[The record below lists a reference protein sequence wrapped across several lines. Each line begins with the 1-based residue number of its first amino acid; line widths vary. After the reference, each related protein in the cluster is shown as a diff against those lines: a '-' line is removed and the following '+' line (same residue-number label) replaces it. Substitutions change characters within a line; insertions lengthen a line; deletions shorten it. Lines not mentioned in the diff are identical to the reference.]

1 MSVKSTNA
9 GITACKRKVAMSTIV
24 YVGLDV
30 HKEKIQACSFIP
42 GYGIKPDLVF
52 ANDTLSGDYQV
63 AGKYLAGLRR
73 HFGKDARFVCGY
85 EAGCLG
91 FSLCRELSGKF
102 GVECHV
108 MAPSTMSQEPGS
120 RIKTDRRDAEKIAK
134 CLSSN
139 AYKEV
144 RMLDREDES
153 VRDYIRMRDDFKQV
167 QKELKQKI
175 LAMLLRRGVRCDTC
189 KVPWTK
195 KFMAWLGS
203 ADMGGALARE
213 AMDEYVSGLER
224 VNEKLEKLDRRI
236 LELSGAPRYRD
247 NVRKLVCLPGIKEH
261 TALAL
266 CCEVGDFSRFKS
278 PKDLAAFLGLVPG
291 ERSSGDKTRRTGLTK
306 AGNSHLRRLL
316 TEAAQGALRSKPSYK
331 SKALKARQ
339 AGAPEAVVAY
349 ADRARAR
356 FTGKYRRMASGE
368 RLGPGLDFL
377 EARKPYNVVVGAVAR
392 ELACF
397 ACGMV
402 NGLYEGAES
411 ADFKD

>member
-1 MSVKSTNA
+1 
-9 GITACKRKVAMSTIV
+9 MSTRKRSKFV
-24 YVGLDV
+24 P
-30 HKEKIQACSFIP
+30 SSP
-42 GYGIKPDLVF
+42 GTASSRIWLRQRHAF
-52 ANDTLSGDYQV
+52 RDYQV

-73 HFGKDARFVCGY
+73 HFGKDARFVGGH
-85 EAGCLG
+85 EAGCLESSSVPG
-91 FSLCRELSGKF
+91 AVRQVRGR
-102 GVECHV
+102 VPCHGSFDHE
-108 MAPSTMSQEPGS
+108 PEPGS

-167 QKELKQKI
+167 QKELQAKI
-175 LAMLLRRGVRCDTC
+175 LAMLLRCGVRCDTC

-291 ERSSGDKTRRTGLTK
+291 ALQRRQNAPHRPDQG
-306 AGNSHLRRLL
+306 RQQPPE
-316 TEAAQGALRSKPSYK
+316 EAAYGGGAGR
-331 SKALKARQ
+331 AQ
-339 AGAPEAVVAY
+339 EQAVVQ
-349 ADRARAR
+349 
-356 FTGKYRRMASGE
+356 
-368 RLGPGLDFL
+368 
-377 EARKPYNVVVGAVAR
+377 V
-392 ELACF
+392 
-397 ACGMV
+397 
-402 NGLYEGAES
+402 EGAEGKAGRRS
-411 ADFKD
+411 RGCGGLR